1 MPDADNSCYRLTP
14 PKLMKT
20 HLRFVAMF
28 CGLGSAILNI
38 CRAEDVKRNP
48 QTVYFTVGDA
58 QDLLYTPLE
67 SKASIEAVFDVLH
80 ERYHTARVWWRG
92 GQDEVW
98 GNQFVLR
105 EQNRY
110 YWRGWGGWGE
120 LEDGGVECEKGGV
133 KGVHGRGAGLWMGY
147 RPFPN

>member
-1 MPDADNSCYRLTP
+1 MMKGIVFDISDCN
-14 PKLMKT
+14 KLCQRMKT
-20 HLRFVAMF
+20 TLRFVSIVWVI
-28 CGLGSAILNI
+28 GWAIVNV
-38 CRAEDVKRNP
+38 CRAEDVNRNP

-92 GQDEVW
+92 GQGEVW

-110 YWRGWGGWGE
+110 YWRGFGG
-120 LEDGGVECEKGGV
+120 GGDPQDLGG
-133 KGVHGRGAGLWMGY
+133 KC
-147 RPFPN
+147 N

>member
-1 MPDADNSCYRLTP
+1 
-14 PKLMKT
+14 MKT
-20 HLRFVAMF
+20 TLRFVSLF
-28 CGLGSAILNI
+28 CFIGSVIPTI
-38 CRAEDVKRNP
+38 CRAEDVNRNP

-80 ERYHTARVWWRG
+80 ERYHTARAWWRG

-98 GNQFVLR
+98 GNQVVLR

-110 YWRGWGGWGE
+110 YWRIRGGGA
-120 LEDGGVECEKGGV
+120 DRQ
-133 KGVHGRGAGLWMGY
+133 HRGD
-147 RPFPN
+147 